1 MGSLYP
7 ESGRK
12 RKKDREA
19 REGAM
24 DREVPGHRSQCGRA
38 GNTAGQASSVIQKKT
53 SVRSMTRIR
62 PVPPIASRMLVLV
75 IC

>member
-1 MGSLYP
+1 MRTLYP

-12 RKKDREA
+12 RKRDREDA
-19 REGAM
+19 EAQRNRELP
-24 DREVPGHRSQCGRA
+24 DHRIQGGRA

-53 SVRSMTRIR
+53 SVRSMARIR

-75 IC
+75 IF

>member
-1 MGSLYP
+1 
-7 ESGRK
+7 
-12 RKKDREA
+12 
-19 REGAM
+19 M
-24 DREVPGHRSQCGRA
+24 DREVPGHRSQGGRA

-53 SVRSMTRIR
+53 SVRSMARIK